1 MLVIVGLIFPY
12 QVKSIKL
19 DEETQIKYTDTLA
32 EALYRP
38 SDEVIEKLSSAF
50 TIAQLRPTFKNYAKN
65 LSCVSFAKSYLG
77 IFGTW
82 GNGGR
87 YLSLNSTGQV
97 NDVLIFTYVHV
108 AVVIGR
114 VGEILTITEANYD
127 NHGSIR
133 TRQISAFDSSI
144 KGFHSF

>member
-1 MLVIVGLIFPY
+1 MIIVGLLCPIN
-12 QVKSIKL
+12 VRAETN
-19 DEETQIKYTDTLA
+19 EETQIKYTDTLS
-32 EALYRP
+32 EALHRP

-50 TIAQLRPTFKNYAKN
+50 AIAQSRIALKNYAKN
-65 LSCVSFAKSYLG
+65 LSCVAFAKSYLG

-87 YLSLNSTGQV
+87 YLSLNSTGQI
-97 NDVLIFTYVHV
+97 NDVLIFKYIHV

-114 VGEILTITEANYD
+114 VGEILTIREANWD

-133 TRQISAFDSSI
+133 TREISAFDSSI
-144 KGFHSF
+144 LGFHKF